1 MNPAIIALMNE
12 PESKDTVLSSLAAL
26 KLTDADS
33 ANTTGEEFTIDD
45 LARTAG
51 TTVRN
56 VRAYQDRGLIPPPE
70 RRGRVGIYTDVH
82 LHRLK
87 LIGQLLERGYTLGN
101 ILELMTAAEQGHDL
115 NSLLGLGTAISG
127 PWTDEVPGYFTLEEL
142 IRMFA
147 EHMTPETM
155 DSLGKIIELGLLE
168 PEGDRFRAY
177 SPRLV
182 HAGAQLVKSG
192 IPLEHMLEI
201 IELLRDNVE
210 TAADKLVQ
218 IVVQEL
224 DRYGDELPPPEDVPK
239 LAELIGQLKPLA
251 QSAIMAEGMRAI
263 EKSANKYLGERFG
276 HILEHIHNHPPETT
290 ETD

>member
-1 MNPAIIALMNE
+1 MNAAIMTLINDSELK
-12 PESKDTVLSSLAAL
+12 ESLFSSLSGH
-26 KLTDADS
+26 KLEQES
-33 ANTTGEEFTIDD
+33 ANSPIAEFTIDE
-45 LARTAG
+45 LARTAD

-87 LIGQLLERGYTLGN
+87 LIGKLLDRGYTLGN
-101 ILELMTAAEQGHDL
+101 ILELITASEKGHDL
-115 NSLLGLGTAISG
+115 NQLLGLGTAISG

-142 IRMFA
+142 IGMFA
-147 EHMTPETM
+147 EQMTPQSME
-155 DSLGKIIELGLLE
+155 SLSTIIELGLIE

-182 HAGAQLVKSG
+182 HVGAQLVQSG
-192 IPLEHMLEI
+192 IDLSKLVEI
-201 IELLRDNVE
+201 IKLLRGNVE
-210 TAADKLVQ
+210 EAANRLVQ

-239 LAELIGQLKPLA
+239 LVDLISQLKPLA
-251 QSAIMAEGMRAI
+251 QTAIMAEGMRAI
-263 EKSANKYLGERFG
+263 EKAANTYLVERFE
-276 HILEHIHNHPPETT
+276 HILEHIHEHPVKTN
-290 ETD
+290 